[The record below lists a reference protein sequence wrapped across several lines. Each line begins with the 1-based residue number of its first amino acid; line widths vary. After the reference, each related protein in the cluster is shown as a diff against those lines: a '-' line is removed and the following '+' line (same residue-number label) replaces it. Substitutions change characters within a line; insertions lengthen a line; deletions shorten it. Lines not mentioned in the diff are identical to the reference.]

1 MKQTFTIGAFAII
14 TDAENRTLWCLRTD
28 FNIWNL
34 PGGSVENG
42 EAPWECVVREVK
54 EETGLDIVV
63 EKTIGIYSKPEEND
77 LVFSYKCQVV
87 SGDLQIN
94 EEAKEIK
101 YFHLSELPQ
110 NIVHKQVARVKDY
123 FTSNDRIVMVKQ

>member
-1 MKQTFTIGAFAII
+1 MKQTFTIGAFAIV
-14 TDAENRTLWCLRTD
+14 TDAENRILWCLRTD

-42 EAPWECVVREVK
+42 EAPWECVVREVR
-54 EETGLDIVV
+54 EETGLDVVV

-123 FTSNDRIVMVKQ
+123 FNSNDRIVMVKQ